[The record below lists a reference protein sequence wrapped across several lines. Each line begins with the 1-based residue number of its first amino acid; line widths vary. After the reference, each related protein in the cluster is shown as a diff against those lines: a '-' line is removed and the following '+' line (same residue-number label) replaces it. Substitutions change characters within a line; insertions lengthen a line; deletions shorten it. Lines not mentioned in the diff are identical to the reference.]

1 MYFVRNFTNSKLFNQ
16 LIVIVSLV
24 VFVNVR
30 ALLTIKKI
38 GTGLLQYLNK
48 NQEAP
53 IVFLTKAAW

>member
-38 GTGLLQYLNK
+38 TGLLQYLIK
-48 NQEAP
+48 YQEAP
-53 IVFLTKAAW
+53 LVFLTKAAW